1 MQVDIQT
8 ARLCAR
14 AFTRPTIAALANGKP
29 PAEIFSFLKNAKG
42 IASKFTV
49 GEFFAE
55 AFKII
60 ESHYRNEY
68 FFKAAITNRIV
79 FGRHSPR
86 TCSLSVELP
95 VGNSIVDL
103 AIFNGTSTA
112 YEIKTK
118 LDSPR
123 RLITQTPDYLRVF
136 DRVFLVT
143 APELSTYYADV
154 CDKRVGILALNHSG
168 SLRMIRE
175 ASSNTES
182 LDARSMFRVLRRSEY
197 QPALEKYLH
206 RPIDRPNGLIASH
219 CEKLFESIPKSDA
232 HAIYLAAMRA
242 RFTKQSFVDFIST
255 LPSHLRVLGYATPL
269 NSAQQS
275 KLMISLSKGF
285 QLDN

>member
-29 PAEIFSFLKNAKG
+29 PTEVFSFLKNAKG

-60 ESHYRNEY
+60 EGHYRNEY

-123 RLITQTPDYLRVF
+123 RLITQTPDYLKVF
-136 DRVFLVT
+136 ERVFLVT
-143 APELSTYYADV
+143 APELSSYYAGV
-154 CDKRVGILALNHSG
+154 CDKRVGILALNNKG
-168 SLRMIRE
+168 SLSEIRE
-175 ASSNTES
+175 ASSNTKN
-182 LDARSMFRVLRRSEY
+182 LDVRSMFRVLRRSEY
-197 QPALEKYLH
+197 QPALEKYLESS
-206 RPIDRPNGLIASH
+206 IDRPNGMIASH
-219 CEKLFESIPKSDA
+219 CEKLFEPLPKPDA

-242 RFTKQSFVDFIST
+242 RSTKQSFIDFISI

-269 NSAQQS
+269 SSVQQS
-275 KLMISLSKGF
+275 KLMASLSEGF
-285 QLDN
+285 QLGN